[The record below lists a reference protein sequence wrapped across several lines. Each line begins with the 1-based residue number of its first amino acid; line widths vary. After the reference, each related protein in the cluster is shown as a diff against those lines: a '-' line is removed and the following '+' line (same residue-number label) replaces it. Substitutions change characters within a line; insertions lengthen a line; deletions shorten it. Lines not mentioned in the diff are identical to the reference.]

1 MIRTQVLVVE
11 DEAVTG
17 MDIRQSLINKG
28 YAVPDV
34 VCSGMDAVAVAK
46 SLHPQLVLMDIRLP
60 GEIDGIE
67 AACRIH
73 HELNIPV
80 VFLTAFADYATLE
93 RAKAAE
99 PCAYLLKPFD
109 EVLLATTVE
118 IAINKHRVHELLLKV
133 SREAASRHETQFQ
146 CMAASS
152 EYAVQLLD
160 TEGRI
165 LTWNQ
170 GSERMH
176 GWAAGEVL
184 GRSYSILHPEE
195 DVQRHLPERD
205 LAGAVRS
212 ERFGCY
218 RSQMRKGGSQFHA
231 ETALLLM
238 RNSEGAP
245 AGFLRVSRELAP
257 GPFPN

>member
-1 MIRTQVLVVE
+1 V
-11 DEAVTG
+11 
-17 MDIRQSLINKG
+17 
-28 YAVPDV
+28 
-34 VCSGMDAVAVAK
+34 DAVAVART
-46 SLHPQLVLMDIRLP
+46 LQPHLVLMDIRLP

-73 HELNIPV
+73 HEMNIPV
-80 VFLTAFADYATLE
+80 VFLTAFADCTTLE

-109 EVLLATTVE
+109 EVLLAATVE
-118 IAINKHRVHELLLKV
+118 IAINKHRVHELLLRV

-170 GSERMH
+170 GSERIH
-176 GWAAGEVL
+176 GWQAGEVL
-184 GRSYSILHPEE
+184 GRSHSILYPDK
-195 DVQRHLPERD
+195 DVRGHQPGRD
-205 LAGAVRS
+205 LASAVRS
-212 ERFGCY
+212 EKLGCY
-218 RSQMRKGGSQFHA
+218 RCLVRKGGSQFHA
-231 ETALLLM
+231 ETVLLMM
-238 RNSEGAP
+238 RNSEGTS
-245 AGFLRVSRELAP
+245 AGFLRIARELAP